1 MTLLGV
7 STPLFFMGE
16 EVGASLPYR
25 YADFANAREDFPAL
39 RQGVG
44 AQLFRFYADLIR
56 LRLARPSLR
65 SGNLDVV
72 YVHDANRVLAFRR
85 WDGAEELLVFSTL
98 SNAAFTAGY
107 SIQNPRLGDGQWRE
121 IFNSDRLEY
130 GGEGLV
136 NAETIAS
143 GGGVFT
149 ARLPANSVLVFQR
162 Q

>member
-1 MTLLGV
+1 
-7 STPLFFMGE
+7 MGE

-25 YADFANAREDFPAL
+25 YNDFASQARENFHAL
-39 RQGVG
+39 RQGAG
-44 AQLFRFYADLIR
+44 TQLFRFYADLIR

-98 SNAAFTAGY
+98 SNIAFAAGY
-107 SIQNPRLGDGQWRE
+107 GIENSRIGDGQWRE

-130 GGEGLV
+130 GGDGLV
-136 NAETIAS
+136 NEGAVTS